1 MRYAFVFC
9 LSAKF
14 ETRSEHPRILFSE
27 RVRLL
32 ELFCRHVLGSE
43 GSVPIIDESFLS
55 ALVREPLT
63 PVVSEEE
70 EEAFSRV
77 SRLVASRERCTC
89 ELMKRLVQ
97 GGCSESDASKAVARA
112 VSCGMVDDLRYADI
126 LVRSRISQG
135 KGRAGIEE
143 ELSQCGIDFRQLVGW
158 PDEYFDKEASE
169 EDRAFAYLC
178 RKPPRSKNI
187 YASACRKLAARGYSA
202 DVVFAAARRYA
213 KQEGVF

>member
-1 MRYAFVFC
+1 M
-9 LSAKF
+9 
-14 ETRSEHPRILFSE
+14 
-27 RVRLL
+27 
-32 ELFCRHVLGSE
+32 
-43 GSVPIIDESFLS
+43 PIIDEAFLS
-55 ALVREPLT
+55 ALVPEPLA
-63 PVVSEEE
+63 PVLSEEE

-97 GGCSESDASKAVARA
+97 GGCSEHDANKAVARA

-126 LVRSRISQG
+126 LIRSRISQG

-143 ELSQCGIDFRQLVGW
+143 ELNQCGIDFRQLVGW

-169 EDRAFAYLC
+169 EDRAFDYLC